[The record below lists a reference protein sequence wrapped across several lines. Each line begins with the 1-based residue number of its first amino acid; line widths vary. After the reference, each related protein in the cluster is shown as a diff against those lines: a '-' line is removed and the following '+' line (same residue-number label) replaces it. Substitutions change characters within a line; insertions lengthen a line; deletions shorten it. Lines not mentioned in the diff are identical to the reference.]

1 MEKMRF
7 SKKQDAVKIYFLENG
22 MDVAVCLNE
31 KEVVAKA
38 ENGEETEWEYDGNIF
53 RTYRISPEEIQKSP
67 ESYLNYPGDTLPT
80 AEMEKYAN
88 EMIDLYTEQL
98 MEEGV
103 IS

>member
-1 MEKMRF
+1 MKMRF
-7 SKKQDAVKIYFLENG
+7 SEKQDAVKIYFLENG
-22 MDVAVCLNE
+22 MDVAICLNE
-31 KEVVAKA
+31 KEVVKET
-38 ENGEETEWEYDGNIF
+38 ENVKETEWEYDGNIF
-53 RTYRISPEEIQKSP
+53 RTYKLSPEEIQASP

-98 MEEGV
+98 MEEGL